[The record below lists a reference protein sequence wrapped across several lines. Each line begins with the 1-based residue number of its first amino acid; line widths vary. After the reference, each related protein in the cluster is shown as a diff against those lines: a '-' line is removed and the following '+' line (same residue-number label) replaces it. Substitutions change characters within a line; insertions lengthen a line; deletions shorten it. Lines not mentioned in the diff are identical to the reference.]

1 MKLPFRYQFLLAPAI
16 TVLILIML
24 VAYTLIE
31 LSKIYAVNEKTK
43 NWEVLT
49 DRVQIAIAS
58 IHRLSQVVS
67 EMPADQ
73 SSSDNDQYFRYLEQ
87 ANIVYDTL
95 FEPEL
100 HVQLPAS
107 LSADIKQYESLL
119 REPERE
125 SPQLIVESI
134 NKLLP
139 PLEYQYKL
147 FVAQRRSNFID
158 SHRQIVAISIRM
170 TVILLGGLLLCI
182 ALAIGFTFWGLA
194 VTRQR
199 LSQLTHRAHSV
210 STSNE
215 AQVNDPL
222 VVKDELD
229 DLAIC
234 LADMTQR
241 VLSVVSAEN
250 VLRGAENERRRIAMD
265 MHDGVLA
272 DLTAINR
279 QLQHLENSTPANKT
293 LLPISKDVNAVIDG
307 LRRTIDDLHPQVLDT
322 LGLEASLRS
331 LLDRRRSVAGFPE
344 FHFEFSGDLENS
356 LSMEQKLALFR
367 IIGEA
372 ISNAVNH
379 SACERIEI
387 GLRRVGSQL
396 IVTVE
401 DNGVGLNDADI
412 ANGHGFANIKER
424 AQFIGATVQWRHSR
438 FSSGTCFEL
447 TMSLATDD

>member
-16 TVLILIML
+16 TVLILILL

-58 IHRLSQVVS
+58 INRLSQVVS
-67 EMPADQ
+67 EMPLEQ
-73 SSSDNDQYFRYLEQ
+73 RSPDNDQYFRYLEQ

-100 HVQLPAS
+100 HAQLPAS
-107 LSADIKQYESLL
+107 LSADIEKYESLL

-134 NKLLP
+134 NSLLP
-139 PLEYQYKL
+139 ALEYQYKL

-170 TVILLGGLLLCI
+170 TIILLGGLLLCI
-182 ALAIGFTFWGLA
+182 ALAIGFTIWGLR
-194 VTRQR
+194 VTRHR

-210 STSNE
+210 STNSE
-215 AQVNDPL
+215 ANINNRSL
-222 VVKDELD
+222 VKDELD

-234 LADMTQR
+234 LANMTQR
-241 VLSVVSAEN
+241 VLSIVSAEN
-250 VLRGAENERRRIAMD
+250 ILRGAENERRRIAMD

-279 QLQHLENSTPANKT
+279 KLHHLQDSTSTNQT
-293 LLPISKDVNAVIDG
+293 LLPISNDVNAVIDA

-331 LLDRRRSVAGFPE
+331 LLDRRRSVAAFPE
-344 FHFEFSGDLENS
+344 FHLEFSGELENS

-387 GLRRVGSQL
+387 SLRRVGGQL

-401 DNGVGLNDADI
+401 DNGVGINEAEI

-424 AQFIGATVQWRHSR
+424 AQFIGASVQWRHSR

-447 TMSLATDD
+447 TMLLNAND